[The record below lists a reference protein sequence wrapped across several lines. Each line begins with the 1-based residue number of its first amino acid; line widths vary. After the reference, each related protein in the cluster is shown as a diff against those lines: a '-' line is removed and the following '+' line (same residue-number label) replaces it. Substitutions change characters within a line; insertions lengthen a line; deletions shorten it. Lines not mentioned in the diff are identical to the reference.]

1 MEGRKDIVSNYSIT
15 RNNMTIKGTKDAT
28 NYSTGINLTINEPK
42 DIVVKYGSAKKNLK
56 IEGIESIEELK
67 NKIFETIGIHPYFQ
81 HLKDDES
88 FVYEY
93 WHLPNPIPNII
104 FVEDYY
110 TLHFGTEF
118 GFQFNLKIKSSES
131 ILDIKRTIEQKYK
144 IPSYKQIWFFENY
157 KLLNSYLTLVDY
169 NKTIDGII
177 NDTFKTNILIK
188 IENYEKMNIF
198 ILNDNNKIQLSIDP
212 FNTIYN
218 LYKLLEQKIKKEI
231 KFEEQMLSI
240 NNEYLYHM
248 EDMLIKYDFSKAKN
262 ILILEKSPFFSYV
275 KTLIG
280 QKLIILCH
288 PSDKIS
294 DFKKRILDEAGIPID
309 QQRLIFEAKQL
320 EDSKTLSDYKIKKG
334 SALALVLRLR

>member
-1 MEGRKDIVSNYSIT
+1 MEGRKDIVANYSIT

-56 IEGIESIEELK
+56 IEGNESIEELK

-93 WHLPNPIPNII
+93 WYLPNPIPNII
-104 FVEDYY
+104 FVDDYY

-118 GFQFNLKIKSSES
+118 GFQFNLKIRSSDS

-144 IPSYKQIWFFENY
+144 IPSYQQIWFFENY

-177 NDTFKTNILIK
+177 NDTFITNILIK

-218 LYKLLEQKIKKEI
+218 LYKLVEQKIRKEI

-280 QKLIILCH
+280 KKFIILCH

-294 DFKKRILDEAGIPID
+294 DFKKKILDEAGIPID

-334 SALALVLRLR
+334 SALALIARLR